1 MKTALIFLLLFVAG
15 LASAA
20 QPPQVQARLL
30 DSNQYLCDNCFF
42 GASTYYYC
50 FEADHRIL
58 IGYSKI
64 PTLNWADPAS
74 NDLAK
79 LHKSWKPL
87 KEEEAQTVPLRYD
100 DSESGRLHPGDKLV
114 LFTFGLRGYWP
125 SWFWN
130 TDGTS
135 PSLVTGAT
143 GMIGQ
148 ALVPWLARRN
158 DVAAIFALTHAS
170 EYMGSSC

>member
-100 DSESGRLHPGDKLV
+100 DKHIWVTKPDGKTFRLKQDY
-114 LFTFGLRGYWP
+114 R
-125 SWFWN
+125 
-130 TDGTS
+130 TDIFINN
-135 PSLVTGAT
+135 ADCRK
-143 GMIGQ
+143 
-148 ALVPWLARRN
+148 A
-158 DVAAIFALTHAS
+158 VAKKNP
-170 EYMGSSC
+170 